1 MSFMEQLIFPR
12 WTLKRVTTKYGCRKM
27 CQKQCFRL
35 MSGHYEFLVMPFG
48 LKNAPATFQDMMNS
62 LLRPFLRKS
71 VLVFFDDI
79 MVYSK
84 SWEAREEQL
93 RQVME
98 VLRQQNMYANKK

>member
-1 MSFMEQLIFPR
+1 
-12 WTLKRVTTKYGCRKM
+12 
-27 CQKQCFRL
+27 